1 MRWTHYGLTV
11 GITVAAALTALTA
24 SAQKKP
30 MSCKL
35 QSETVVQG
43 REKRCLYVCE
53 DKSLEGMTRKVN
65 SGCPKSITS
74 AQS

>member
-1 MRWTHYGLTV
+1 MRSPHYVLIV
-11 GITVAAALTALTA
+11 GITLATALATLPA

-30 MSCKL
+30 MSCQLK
-35 QSETVVQG
+35 SETVVQG

-53 DKSLEGMTRKVN
+53 DKSIEGMTRKTN

>member
-1 MRWTHYGLTV
+1 MRSPHYVFIV
-11 GITVAAALTALTA
+11 GITLATALSTLPA

-30 MSCKL
+30 MSCQLK
-35 QSETVVQG
+35 SETVVQG

-53 DKSLEGMTRKVN
+53 DKSIEGMTRKTN